1 MRPELKIGT
10 LSTADRI
17 LKASRD
23 LFFRH
28 GLKSITMDDIARHL
42 GISKKT
48 IYQYYEDK
56 NKLIVCLNAQEMTCH
71 QLHFDNIS
79 KNAKNAIDEILQ
91 IMNHLHKIF
100 SAMNPTVLF
109 DMQKYHPEAWRQH
122 LSFKEKCVYPKVEEN
137 LRRGINEG
145 LYRENLN
152 IKLMTIVRMEQFNLV
167 FNTQVIHPGQ
177 FNFGE
182 VHVQLLDHFLHG
194 ITTLKGHRLINKYR
208 QIQEEE

>member
-1 MRPELKIGT
+1 M
-10 LSTADRI
+10 STAERI
-17 LKASRD
+17 LEASRV

-48 IYQYYEDK
+48 IYQFYEDK
-56 NKLIVCLNAQEMTCH
+56 NTLIVSLNDHEMTDH
-71 QLHFDNIS
+71 QLHFDQIS
-79 KNAKNAIDEILQ
+79 KNAKNAIDEIFQ

-100 SAMNPTVLF
+100 SAMNPNVLY
-109 DMQKYHPEAWRQH
+109 DMQKYHPEAWKQH
-122 LSFKEKCVYPKVEEN
+122 ISFKEKCLYPKVADN
-137 LRRGINEG
+137 MKRGISEG

-152 IKLMTIVRMEQFNLV
+152 IKLMTILRMEQFNMV
-167 FNTQVIHPGQ
+167 YNTQVIQPGQ

-182 VHVQLLDHFLHG
+182 VHVLLLDHFLHG
-194 ITTLKGHRLINKYR
+194 ISTLKGHKLINNYK